1 MHHFP
6 SLPFPVVFSPLLLL
20 SDFLVLQWKLCYA
33 VSVTCNSTLLPSPS
47 TSLPFPW
54 ALLTSI
60 TLIISLCFCKLCYAV
75 SVTCNTPLP
84 PPSTSLPFSFGVLT
98 SITLIISLC
107 FCKLCY
113 AVSVTCNTPLPPPS
127 TSLPF
132 SFGVLTSITLI
143 ISLCF
148 CMLRFAVNVTCR
160 TPLLL
165 LPGDNTGPVNFSLAC
180 LESLVAGD
188 VWLCGCTFATG
199 FGLQIHNIKYLIFSK

>member
-1 MHHFP
+1 MTLPPPSPTPPQFP
-6 SLPFPVVFSPLLLL
+6 RVCSLL
-20 SDFLVLQWKLCYA
+20 SLSYA
-33 VSVTCNSTLLPSPS
+33 VSVTWNMTIPPPPPS
-47 TSLPFPW
+47 TSVPFPW

-60 TLIISLCFCKLCYAV
+60 TLIIFLCFCKLCYAV

-84 PPSTSLPFSFGVLT
+84 PPSTSLPFSLGVLT
-98 SITLIISLC
+98 SIS
-107 FCKLCY
+107 
-113 AVSVTCNTPLPPPS
+113 
-127 TSLPF
+127 
-132 SFGVLTSITLI
+132 LI

-165 LPGDNTGPVNFSLAC
+165 LPGDKTGPVNFSLAC

>member
-6 SLPFPVVFSPLLLL
+6 SLPFPVVCSPLLLL

-47 TSLPFPW
+47 TSLPLPW

-60 TLIISLCFCKLCYAV
+60 TLISSLCFCKLCYAV

-84 PPSTSLPFSFGVLT
+84 PPSTSLPFSL
-98 SITLIISLC
+98 
-107 FCKLCY
+107 
-113 AVSVTCNTPLPPPS
+113 
-127 TSLPF
+127 
-132 SFGVLTSITLI
+132 GVLTSITLI